1 VLGNVVGKI
10 GGVQVKKYLEIIVS
24 FLVLVCFSFFMAFAL
39 LNWALGCG
47 ESFPQADGS
56 RVEGE
61 CVGPIEIFD
70 L

>member
-1 VLGNVVGKI
+1 MKRYVEFLLAFCVI
-10 GGVQVKKYLEIIVS
+10 CSFS
-24 FLVLVCFSFFMAFAL
+24 FLMAFAL